1 MHTEILLFHPS
12 LATSTVHK
20 ALADAVIADG
30 RFSIRDMYSVY
41 PDRQID
47 VAAEQKLLVAADRI
61 VLEYPMHW
69 YAGPSLLQQ
78 WFNDVFA
85 YEWAY
90 DASGPRSLK
99 GKQLRVAISAAGE
112 AHSFT
117 HSGEVKHTV
126 DELLYPVE
134 ATASYVGMTYAAPF
148 VLYGSAGLKGEAL
161 AAAAADYLTWLAN
174 PAE

>member
-69 YAGPSLLQQ
+69 YAC
-78 WFNDVFA
+78 
-85 YEWAY
+85 
-90 DASGPRSLK
+90 
-99 GKQLRVAISAAGE
+99 
-112 AHSFT
+112 
-117 HSGEVKHTV
+117 
-126 DELLYPVE
+126 LLY
-134 ATASYVGMTYAAPF
+134 TSD
-148 VLYGSAGLKGEAL
+148 
-161 AAAAADYLTWLAN
+161 AAD
-174 PAE
+174 E